1 MMAIIRPV
9 KFVSHIAD
17 QDFSNQFL
25 AATTGFLPLDNSSLI
40 LSKIRILASIAIQID
55 NTNQAI
61 VANVIT
67 LHPAF
72 NIAKTTVT

>member
-1 MMAIIRPV
+1 V
-9 KFVSHIAD
+9 KFVSQIAD
-17 QDFSNQFL
+17 HDFSNQFL
-25 AATTGFLPLDNSSLI
+25 VATTIFLHLLSSSFI

-55 NTNQAI
+55 KTSQAI
-61 VANVIT
+61 VAKVIT